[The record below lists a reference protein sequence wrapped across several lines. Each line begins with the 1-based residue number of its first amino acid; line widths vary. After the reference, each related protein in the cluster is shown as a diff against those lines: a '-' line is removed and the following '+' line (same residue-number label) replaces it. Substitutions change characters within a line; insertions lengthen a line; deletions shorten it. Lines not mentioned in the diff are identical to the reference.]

1 MFDMLLRMTIDSIV
15 IPKYEIFV
23 DKKKHIFENLIQYKV
38 VFAIN
43 SNTSL
48 NKEKSQT

>member
-23 DKKKHIFENLIQYKV
+23 DKKKYIHNVIQYKV